1 LKVSET
7 WAANKNFE
15 KSFKNLIF
23 ALNSF
28 QIKIVMSEIHLII
41 QDDYIQAFLELI
53 QKMPQIRVQ
62 GVKPTVPKSKNQ
74 RLLEQLPLN
83 DPLRKAIRAR
93 PRPPKT
99 LEQIMQLQNYQKTN
113 WVRLREVANAMDIQ
127 EPIEL
132 LLEQLKS

>member
-1 LKVSET
+1 
-7 WAANKNFE
+7 
-15 KSFKNLIF
+15 
-23 ALNSF
+23 
-28 QIKIVMSEIHLII
+28 MSEIHLIV
-41 QDDYIQAFLELI
+41 QDDYINAFLELI

-62 GVKPTVPKSKNQ
+62 GVKPTLPKSKNQ

-93 PRPPKT
+93 LRTPKT
-99 LEQIMQLQNYQKTN
+99 LEQMMQLQNYQKTN